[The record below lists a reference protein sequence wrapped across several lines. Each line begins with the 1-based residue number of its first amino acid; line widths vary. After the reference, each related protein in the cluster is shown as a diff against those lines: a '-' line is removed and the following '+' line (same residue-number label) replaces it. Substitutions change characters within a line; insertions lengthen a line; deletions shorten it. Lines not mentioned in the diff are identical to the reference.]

1 MNRAAVSIPEKLF
14 FKIGEVCDITGIQ
27 AHVLR
32 YWESEFPM
40 LAPQKNRAGQ
50 RTYRK
55 RDVEMVLRIK
65 ELLYEDQYT
74 IAGARRSSDERA
86 ARREQAQGRHA
97 RDGRAGSP
105 HSTQQ
110 SYAPDAET
118 TDEMSDADAR
128 PARISR
134 PASNRARL
142 RRRARAVR
150 RHGRATRRRAPP
162 QGADAR
168 TPRAPRIERPPGARA
183 AQVSRLIFTLITTP
197 SRFDRSDFFRRY
209 Y

>member
-74 IAGARRSSDERA
+74 IAGAKKRLTNELRGASKLKVVTPEMGAQAASAPPAPVLVHAPAPPETEEVPRVYADTRPEPAHDEPALYAHEPESHTSDESRA
-86 ARREQAQGRHA
+86 ALRRMREQL
-97 RDGRAGSP
+97 RAIMLLLE
-105 HSTQQ
+105 
-110 SYAPDAET
+110 AE
-118 TDEMSDADAR
+118 EPPSGQH
-128 PARISR
+128 
-134 PASNRARL
+134 
-142 RRRARAVR
+142 RR
-150 RHGRATRRRAPP
+150 
-162 QGADAR
+162 
-168 TPRAPRIERPPGARA
+168 
-183 AQVSRLIFTLITTP
+183 
-197 SRFDRSDFFRRY
+197 
-209 Y
+209 

>member
-1 MNRAAVSIPEKLF
+1 MNRPAVYIPEKLF

-74 IAGARRSSDERA
+74 IAGAKKKLTSDIRGTSKLKVVTPEMSAAHAAEQQYSEPPPTALAPTASTPSAQPVASSPPTYASDGELPPTARDFQISDD
-86 ARREQAQGRHA
+86 RREALR
-97 RDGRAGSP
+97 
-105 HSTQQ
+105 
-110 SYAPDAET
+110 
-118 TDEMSDADAR
+118 
-128 PARISR
+128 
-134 PASNRARL
+134 RL
-142 RRRARAVR
+142 REQMGELLTILDKTDATL
-150 RHGRATRRRAPP
+150 TRRPK
-162 QGADAR
+162 
-168 TPRAPRIERPPGARA
+168 
-183 AQVSRLIFTLITTP
+183 
-197 SRFDRSDFFRRY
+197 
-209 Y
+209 